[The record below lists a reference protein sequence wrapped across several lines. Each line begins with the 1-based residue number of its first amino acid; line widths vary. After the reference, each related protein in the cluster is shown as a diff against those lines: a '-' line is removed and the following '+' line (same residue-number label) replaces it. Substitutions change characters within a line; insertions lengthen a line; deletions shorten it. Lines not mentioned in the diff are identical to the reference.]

1 MHNYVTF
8 IVLLLVVVIVI
19 IALSGWKPDWQPPI
33 SRYPTGSKLRHE
45 TENLVSQTVP
55 TSIFEIYS
63 LMKEAFPSYSLQIG
77 YKFKSGQL
85 SWEFYIS
92 KQNLNFEEWLQGYR
106 EVFPDGHDFMMP
118 PLKHNQDIFC
128 ISIDV
133 TEDTFALGYVEQLNV
148 YLNLYGKPKYEY
160 TLKPDGAFT
169 LRGEAA
175 YQIPSQGKG
184 NNNKVALLAIQQGF
198 DTQKG
203 VALMQWMDEVGWQ
216 GTTYG
221 FLEKGNQV
229 GLYIFHP
236 DAQTVKSYFDTLHPN
251 LGGIKGDMLKTI
263 QEIAVY
269 FEDFPENK
277 LVVRDA
283 FYIGF

>member
-1 MHNYVTF
+1 MHKYVTF

-19 IALSGWKPDWQPPI
+19 IALLGWKPNWQPPI
-33 SRYPTGSKLRHE
+33 SRYPTNSKLRLE

-63 LMKEAFPSYSLQIG
+63 LMKEAFPNYSLQIG
-77 YKFKSGQL
+77 YKFKAGKL

-92 KQNLNFEEWLQGYR
+92 TQNLNFEAWLQGYR
-106 EVFPDGHDFMMP
+106 HVFPDGHDFTMP

-160 TLKPDGAFT
+160 TLKPDGAFEF
-169 LRGEAA
+169 RGEAV
-175 YQIPSQGKG
+175 YQIPAQGKDDY
-184 NNNKVALLAIQQGF
+184 NKVARLAVQEGF
-198 DTQKG
+198 NAQKA
-203 VALMQWMDEVGWQ
+203 VALMQWVYELGWS
-216 GTTYG
+216 GSSYG

-229 GLYIFHP
+229 GLYIFKP
-236 DAQTVKSYFDTLHPN
+236 DTQTVKSYFETLHPN
-251 LGGIKGDMLKTI
+251 LTGIKGDMLKTI

-269 FEDFPENK
+269 FENFPENK
-277 LVVRDA
+277 LILRDA
-283 FYIGF
+283 FYVGF